1 LTPGHGPV
9 PSPSQYLHR
18 SGRAGRLG
26 RTGHVWSILPPE
38 EEFVLVRLMNEL
50 RVTATCLG
58 RQPPPREDKLQ
69 KSPPAEAQEVDES

>member
-1 LTPGHGPV
+1 
-9 PSPSQYLHR
+9 
-18 SGRAGRLG
+18 
-26 RTGHVWSILPPE
+26 VWSILPPE